1 MKYVLSLCMVP
12 MVDFVRIREL
22 FPAHRHHWSAF
33 QADGTLVA
41 IGPMENPA
49 DGALG
54 VFTTRESAERFAEAD
69 PFVTVGVV
77 QTWAVGGWQEAI
89 LDSPDDSHPRLI

>member
-1 MKYVLSLCMVP
+1 MVP

>member
-1 MKYVLSLCMVP
+1 MMKYLLRYAMAP
-12 MVDFVRIREL
+12 GVDVARILEL

-49 DGALG
+49 DGALA
-54 VFTTRESAERFAEAD
+54 VFTTREAAGRFAEAD
-69 PFVTVGVV
+69 PFVTGGVV
-77 QTWAVGGWQEAI
+77 QTWEVTGWQEAI
-89 LDSPDDSHPRLI
+89 LDPSDDSHSG

>member
-1 MKYVLSLCMVP
+1 MKYVLRYHMMP
-12 MVDFVRIREL
+12 DVDFARLREL
-22 FPAHRHHWSAF
+22 FPAHRAHWAGF

-54 VFTTRESAERFAEAD
+54 VFTTHEAAERFAHAD
-69 PFVTVGVV
+69 PFVTGGVV
-77 QTWAVGGWQEAI
+77 ETWEVTGWREAL
-89 LDSPDDSHPRLI
+89 LDPQD

>member
-1 MKYVLSLCMVP
+1 MKYLLRYAMGPS
-12 MVDFVRIREL
+12 VDSVRIGEL
-22 FPAHRHHWSAF
+22 FPAHRQHWSAF

-54 VFTTRESAERFAEAD
+54 VFTTREAARRFAETD
-69 PFVTVGVV
+69 PFVTGGVV
-77 QTWAVGGWQEAI
+77 QTWDVSGWQEAI
-89 LDSPDDSHPRLI
+89 LDPPSDSHPG